1 MAQII
6 IDIDTEDIDPNAVQN
21 LYEDIEDLVTDFEI
35 EYDTMVEVEIS

>member
-6 IDIDTEDIDPNAVQN
+6 IDIDTEDLDPNAVQN

-35 EYDTMVEVEIS
+35 EYDTSVEVEIS